1 MRAASSAGGGGV
13 SRSESSHG
21 GVLMVF
27 PLARDLVGCVRQVC
41 KEIRWELLAIQVLQK
56 EYQVWFYQ
64 SRVVPGYWHTIRYLK
79 GWLRE
84 LHRRVRFLRNHY
96 GLDQVVDDQIR
107 ALVLTP
113 EDVWARL
120 PPSRQPQWNLLR
132 PGGVVIPGPPVPE
145 LGDFLR

>member
-1 MRAASSAGGGGV
+1 MNATTG
-13 SRSESSHG
+13 
-21 GVLMVF
+21 
-27 PLARDLVGCVRQVC
+27 Q
-41 KEIRWELLAIQVLQK
+41 
-56 EYQVWFYQ
+56 YWFYQ
-64 SRVVPGYWHTIRYLK
+64 TRLRLHSYEVPRHWSANLSVWPWEPTIRYLK

-84 LHRRVRFLRNHY
+84 LHRRTRFLRRHY

-120 PPSRQPQWNLLR
+120 PPYRQPQCNLLR
-132 PGGVVIPGPPVPE
+132 PGGVLIPGPPVPE

>member
-1 MRAASSAGGGGV
+1 
-13 SRSESSHG
+13 
-21 GVLMVF
+21 MVF

-41 KEIRWELLAIQVLQK
+41 KEIRWELLTIQVLQK
-56 EYQVWFYQ
+56 SYQVWFYQ
-64 SRVVPGYWHTIRYLK
+64 SRGPLKGYWPTIRYLK

-84 LHRRVRFLRNHY
+84 LDRRTRFLRKNY
-96 GLDQVVDDQIR
+96 GADQVVDDQIR
-107 ALVLTP
+107 ALIITP

-132 PGGVVIPGPPVPE
+132 PGGVLIPGPPVAE

>member
-1 MRAASSAGGGGV
+1 
-13 SRSESSHG
+13 
-21 GVLMVF
+21 MVF
-27 PLARDLVGCVRQVC
+27 PRARDLVGCVRQVC
-41 KEIRWELLAIQVLQK
+41 KEIRWELLTIQVLQK
-56 EYQVWFYQ
+56 SYQVWFYQ
-64 SRVVPGYWHTIRYLK
+64 TRLRFAIYHTTIRYLK

-132 PGGVVIPGPPVPE
+132 PGGVLIPGPPVPE